1 LSDPYDPSVAATLD
15 VAESWPAATPRSLL
29 RPEDAGSRRWSAE
42 EGCCAAAAYDAVLR
56 LEEPPPLGRGKG
68 PPLRGM
74 MPARRWFLSAA
85 LVAGV
90 VLMTGGGC
98 EDPGGAYP
106 LRGLLVP
113 REMVLLLLLLRVE
126 RDESPWLEVYR
137 VGSGLRRWW
146 CRVRERM

>member
-1 LSDPYDPSVAATLD
+1 
-15 VAESWPAATPRSLL
+15 
-29 RPEDAGSRRWSAE
+29 
-42 EGCCAAAAYDAVLR
+42 
-56 LEEPPPLGRGKG
+56 
-68 PPLRGM
+68 M

-146 CRVRERM
+146 CRVREMM